1 MYFKNIGYD
10 YKWIDILVS
19 IEKYFALIVVIFVL
33 IKFIEFIFVSEFK
46 D

>member
-33 IKFIEFIFVSEFK
+33 IKFIEFIFVSKCK

>member
-33 IKFIEFIFVSEFK
+33 IKFIELIFVSECK

>member
-10 YKWIDILVS
+10 YKWIDILVC
-19 IEKYFALIVVIFVL
+19 IDKYFALIVVIFVL
-33 IKFIEFIFVSEFK
+33 IIFIEFIFVSKCK

>member
-10 YKWIDILVS
+10 YKWIDIIVS

-33 IKFIEFIFVSEFK
+33 IKFIEFIFVSGCK

>member
-19 IEKYFALIVVIFVL
+19 IEKYFALTVVIFVL
-33 IKFIEFIFVSEFK
+33 IKFIEFIFVSGFK

>member
-33 IKFIEFIFVSEFK
+33 TKFIEFIFVSECK